1 MRSRSLNTETAM
13 QLQQKA
19 GKDNVTAAS
28 GMERMFDHVKVA
40 HFRLTW
46 ETNALFV
53 IFGSTLLGM
62 PQVRVGAVQRN
73 LADVLYSIGRSP
85 VERSRR
91 NRLDLARVSWRS

>member
-1 MRSRSLNTETAM
+1 MSSRSLNTETAM

-19 GKDNVTAAS
+19 EKENVTAAS

-40 HFRLTW
+40 HFRLTF
-46 ETNALFV
+46 ETGALFV

-62 PQVRVGAVQRN
+62 QRVRVGAVQKS

-85 VERSRR
+85 VEHSRRSR
-91 NRLDLARVSWRS
+91 LDFARVSWRS